1 MMNKM
6 KIPISIIL
14 VLITIAVHSC
24 AISQEIKDQN
34 LIATTCK
41 NTPNYRLC
49 INTLQA
55 DRGSAAADVAGLGL
69 IMVAAVKEKSREA
82 LSAVNKLLVK
92 SRTNPKALQQCRDA
106 YKAVLEG
113 DVPEAEQS
121 LRGNPKFAENGMA
134 DVAVEADSCEAAFG
148 GKSPLT
154 VVNKAVRDLAVVA
167 RAIIRNLL

>member
-1 MMNKM
+1 ML
-6 KIPISIIL
+6 ISE
-14 VLITIAVHSC
+14 
-24 AISQEIKDQN
+24 EIKDQN

-69 IMVAAVKEKSREA
+69 IMVAAVKEKSKEA
-82 LSAVNKLLVK
+82 LSTVNKLLVK
-92 SRTNPKALQQCRDA
+92 SGSNPKKALQQCRDA

-154 VVNKAVRDLAVVA
+154 VVNKA
-167 RAIIRNLL
+167 